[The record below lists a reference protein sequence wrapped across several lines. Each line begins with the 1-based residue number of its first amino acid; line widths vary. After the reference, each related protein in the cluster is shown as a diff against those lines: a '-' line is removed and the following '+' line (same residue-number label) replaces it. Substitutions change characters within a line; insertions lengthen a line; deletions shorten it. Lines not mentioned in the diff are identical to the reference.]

1 MRNRYERAVA
11 ATLPGWEY
19 EAIRLT
25 YTVQHTYTPDFID
38 RDRKIIRE
46 AKGHFPPADRRKMRA
61 VRDANPDWRIIIVLQ
76 RPDTRISKRSK
87 TTYAQWCE
95 RNGFEW
101 EAGPSGQI

>member
-11 ATLPGWEY
+11 AQLGTGWEY

-46 AKGHFPPADRRKMRA
+46 AKGHFPAEDRRKMKA
-61 VRDANPDWRIIIVLQ
+61 VKAAHPDWRIIIVLQ

-87 TTYAQWCE
+87 TTYAGWCE

-101 EAGPSGQI
+101 EAGPS